1 MTTKARSIH
10 AGMMLLEKLSADKTL
25 AAKIES
31 AKSYSDFLK
40 AALTE
45 GYDLSGL
52 SEREAIALAKGDRAP
67 LGEISAAELEQIVGG
82 TQAANANAGNL
93 SWALASGTQP
103 GSNQV
108 WTPTSVLPYVDW

>member
-1 MTTKARSIH
+1 MTTKAQSIH
-10 AGMMLLEKLSADKTL
+10 AGMMLLEKLGADKTL

-52 SEREAIALAKGDRAP
+52 SEREAVALAKDDRAP

-82 TQAANANAGNL
+82 TQANANASSG
-93 SWALASGTQP
+93 ALTYGTQP
-103 GSNQV
+103 GTNQV
-108 WTPTSVLPYVDW
+108 WTPTSVVPYANW

>member
-1 MTTKARSIH
+1 MTTKAQSIH

-52 SEREAIALAKGDRAP
+52 SER
-67 LGEISAAELEQIVGG
+67 
-82 TQAANANAGNL
+82 
-93 SWALASGTQP
+93 
-103 GSNQV
+103 
-108 WTPTSVLPYVDW
+108 

>member
-1 MTTKARSIH
+1 MTTKAQSIH
-10 AGMMLLEKLSADKTL
+10 AGMMLLEKLGADKTL

-52 SEREAIALAKGDRAP
+52 SEREAVALAKGDRAP

-82 TQAANANAGNL
+82 TQAANANANTL

-103 GSNQV
+103 GTNQV
-108 WTPTSVLPYVDW
+108 WTPTAVLPYVDW

>member
-1 MTTKARSIH
+1 MTTKAQSIH
-10 AGMMLLEKLSADKTL
+10 AGMMLLEKLSTDKML

-52 SEREAIALAKGDRAP
+52 SQREAVALAKGDRAP
-67 LGEISAAELEQIVGG
+67 LGEISAAELEQIVEGRRR
-82 TQAANANAGNL
+82 QM
-93 SWALASGTQP
+93 P
-103 GSNQV
+103 
-108 WTPTSVLPYVDW
+108 TPTLCRGLWPLARSPAPTRCGLQLQLFPT